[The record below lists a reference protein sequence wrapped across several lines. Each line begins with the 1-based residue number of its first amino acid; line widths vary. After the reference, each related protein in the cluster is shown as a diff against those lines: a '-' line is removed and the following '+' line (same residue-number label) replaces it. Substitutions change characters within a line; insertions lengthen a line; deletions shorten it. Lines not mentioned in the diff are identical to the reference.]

1 MNVSA
6 ITQISGENCSLRRNL
21 FIRYANSF
29 MSAPEVENPIEKAA
43 QSNPIEHT
51 QKPAKLEIENL
62 QEFTIFPK
70 EVVDGK
76 TIITA

>member
-1 MNVSA
+1 MKVSA
-6 ITQISGENCSLRRNL
+6 ISQISAEDCRPRRNW
-21 FIRYANSF
+21 FIRYSNSF
-29 MSAPEVENPIEKAA
+29 MSSPETENPVEKANEA
-43 QSNPIEHT
+43 NLK
-51 QKPAKLEIENL
+51 KPAKLGIENL

>member
-1 MNVSA
+1 MNVSS
-6 ITQISGENCSLRRNL
+6 ISVNDNDTRRNL
-21 FIRYANSF
+21 FIKFSNSF
-29 MSAPEVENPIEKAA
+29 MSMRNNTEEAVEKAQA
-43 QSNPIEHT
+43 ANPEMN
-51 QKPAKLEIENL
+51 KRPAKMGIENL